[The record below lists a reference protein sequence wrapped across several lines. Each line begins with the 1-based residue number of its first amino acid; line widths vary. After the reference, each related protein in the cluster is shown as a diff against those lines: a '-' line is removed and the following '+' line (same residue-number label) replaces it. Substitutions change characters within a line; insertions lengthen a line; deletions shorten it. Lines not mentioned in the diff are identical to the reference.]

1 MLHHVGVPH
10 FFHQGMASKTTS
22 WGQSFGA
29 GKSQIPRIFGGE
41 NGKICD
47 GWITWKWWEDQ
58 VLAQF
63 QVNRGVLISFF
74 VIQFVSCLLICGQ
87 GQEMRIVLKE
97 GIFWVTWKKGELQEC
112 TIPILPCPYQ
122 SLNLG
127 RRNDSADGETNFA
140 GDPR

>member
-41 NGKICD
+41 NGKGSPQRFVMA
-47 GWITWKWWEDQ
+47 GWITWKWWEAQ

-63 QVNRGVLISFF
+63 QVNGGGYW
-74 VIQFVSCLLICGQ
+74 FVSLLFICLLIGGQ
-87 GQEMRIVLKE
+87 GQEMRI
-97 GIFWVTWKKGELQEC
+97 FLQEC
-112 TIPILPCPYQ
+112 KIPILPCPYQ

-127 RRNDSADGETNFA
+127 RRNDSADGETNFV